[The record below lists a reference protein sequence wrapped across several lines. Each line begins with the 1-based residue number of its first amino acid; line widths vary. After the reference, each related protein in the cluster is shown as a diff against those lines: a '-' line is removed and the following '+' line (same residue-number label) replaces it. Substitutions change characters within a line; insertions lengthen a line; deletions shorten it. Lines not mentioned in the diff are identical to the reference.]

1 MATINE
7 LLDIAND
14 SVTRVDFDTANEM
27 ILNGAYIV
35 DVREES
41 EVAQSGKI
49 KDAIHI
55 PRGLIEFQLSAESTT
70 NPLNIKKDSDILI
83 YCAAGIR
90 AALAAKTLQD
100 LGFENV
106 FNLGGLSEWVSSGG
120 YRTLEL

>member
-70 NPLNIKKDSDILI
+70 NPLDIKKDSDILI

-120 YRTLEL
+120 AIEP

>member
-27 ILNGAYIV
+27 ILNGAFIV

-120 YRTLEL
+120 AIKP

>member
-120 YRTLEL
+120 AIEL

>member
-120 YRTLEL
+120 AIKP

>member
-100 LGFENV
+100 LGFKNV
-106 FNLGGLSEWVSSGG
+106 YNLGGLSEWVSNGG
-120 YRTLEL
+120 AIEP

>member
-49 KDAIHI
+49 KNAIHI

-70 NPLNIKKDSDILI
+70 NPLNINKDSDLLI

-100 LGFENV
+100 LGFKNV
-106 FNLGGLSEWVSSGG
+106 YNLGGLSEWVSSGG
-120 YRTLEL
+120 VIEP

>member
-100 LGFENV
+100 LDFENV

-120 YRTLEL
+120 AIEL

>member
-100 LGFENV
+100 LGFVNV
-106 FNLGGLSEWVSSGG
+106 FHLGRLSEWVSSVGAI
-120 YRTLEL
+120 EP

>member
-49 KDAIHI
+49 KNAIHI

-120 YRTLEL
+120 TIEP

>member
-41 EVAQSGKI
+41 QVAQSGKI

-120 YRTLEL
+120 AIEP

>member
-49 KDAIHI
+49 TDAIHI

-120 YRTLEL
+120 AIEP

>member
-100 LGFENV
+100 LGFKNV
-106 FNLGGLSEWVSSGG
+106 YNLGGLSEWVSSGG
-120 YRTLEL
+120 AIQP

>member
-49 KDAIHI
+49 KDAIHMQNHSI
-55 PRGLIEFQLSAESTT
+55 INSKS
-70 NPLNIKKDSDILI
+70 
-83 YCAAGIR
+83 
-90 AALAAKTLQD
+90 
-100 LGFENV
+100 
-106 FNLGGLSEWVSSGG
+106 
-120 YRTLEL
+120 

>member
-70 NPLNIKKDSDILI
+70 NPLDINKDSDLLI

-90 AALAAKTLQD
+90 AALAAKTLQV
-100 LGFENV
+100 LGFKNV
-106 FNLGGLSEWVSSGG
+106 YNLGGLSEWVSSGG
-120 YRTLEL
+120 AIEP

>member
-70 NPLNIKKDSDILI
+70 NPLNIKKDSAILI

-120 YRTLEL
+120 AIEP

>member
-70 NPLNIKKDSDILI
+70 NPLDINKDSDLLI

-100 LGFENV
+100 LGFKNV
-106 FNLGGLSEWVSSGG
+106 YNLGGLSEWVSSGCSI
-120 YRTLEL
+120 EP

>member
-106 FNLGGLSEWVSSGG
+106 FNLGGLSERVSSGG
-120 YRTLEL
+120 AIEP

>member
-49 KDAIHI
+49 KNAIHI

-120 YRTLEL
+120 AIEP

>member
-14 SVTRVDFDTANEM
+14 SVNRVDFDTANEM

-70 NPLNIKKDSDILI
+70 NPLDINKDSDLLI

-100 LGFENV
+100 LGFKNV
-106 FNLGGLSEWVSSGG
+106 YNLGGLSEWVSSGG
-120 YRTLEL
+120 AIEP

>member
-14 SVTRVDFDTANEM
+14 AVTRLDFDSANEL

-120 YRTLEL
+120 AIEP

>member
-70 NPLNIKKDSDILI
+70 NPLNINKDSDILI

-100 LGFENV
+100 LGFKNV
-106 FNLGGLSEWVSSGG
+106 YNLGGLSEWVSSGG
-120 YRTLEL
+120 AIEP

>member
-120 YRTLEL
+120 AIEP

>member
-106 FNLGGLSEWVSSGG
+106 FNLGGLSEWVSRGG
-120 YRTLEL
+120 AIEP

>member
-120 YRTLEL
+120 TIEP

>member
-49 KDAIHI
+49 KNAIHI

-106 FNLGGLSEWVSSGG
+106 FNLGGLSEWVSRGG
-120 YRTLEL
+120 AIEP

>member
-41 EVAQSGKI
+41 E
-49 KDAIHI
+49 DAIHI

-70 NPLNIKKDSDILI
+70 NPLDINKDSDLLI

-100 LGFENV
+100 LGFKNV
-106 FNLGGLSEWVSSGG
+106 YNLGGLSEWVSSGG
-120 YRTLEL
+120 AIEP

>member
-70 NPLNIKKDSDILI
+70 NPLDINKDSDLLI

-100 LGFENV
+100 LGFKNV
-106 FNLGGLSEWVSSGG
+106 YNLGGLSEWVSRGG
-120 YRTLEL
+120 AIEH